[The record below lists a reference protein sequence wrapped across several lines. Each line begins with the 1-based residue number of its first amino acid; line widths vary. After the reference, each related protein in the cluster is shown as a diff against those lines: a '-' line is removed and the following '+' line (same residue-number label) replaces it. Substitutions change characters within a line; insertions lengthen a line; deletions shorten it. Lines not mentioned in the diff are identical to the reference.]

1 MEQENSD
8 TRCFR
13 IACRAAGEPLAA
25 YDSIVPRNGG
35 NDSIL
40 VGEDNSRISFMRDG
54 LAALITQKAAPE
66 VDAMA
71 YRPVVVFLNGE
82 YYGIMNMREFENK
95 KYIQNVYGIED
106 EEGIAV
112 ISTEMDTS
120 NGGRYDGTW
129 FYYNQDDGPEGE
141 LQQFVTLLDDIVS
154 KGRYTYE
161 EAAERIDMDNFMKY
175 CAINLFLC
183 NTDWPHNNVR
193 VWR

>member
-1 MEQENSD
+1 
-8 TRCFR
+8 
-13 IACRAAGEPLAA
+13 
-25 YDSIVPRNGG
+25 
-35 NDSIL
+35 
-40 VGEDNSRISFMRDG
+40 
-54 LAALITQKAAPE
+54 
-66 VDAMA
+66 MA

-106 EEGIAV
+106 EEGITV

-154 KGRYTYE
+154 KGRYTYCLLYTS
-161 EAAERIDMDNFMKY
+161 R
-175 CAINLFLC
+175 C
-183 NTDWPHNNVR
+183 V
-193 VWR
+193 

>member
-1 MEQENSD
+1 
-8 TRCFR
+8 
-13 IACRAAGEPLAA
+13 
-25 YDSIVPRNGG
+25 
-35 NDSIL
+35 
-40 VGEDNSRISFMRDG
+40 MRDG

-106 EEGIAV
+106 EEGITV

-183 NTDWPHNNVR
+183 NTDWPHLSLIHI
-193 VWR
+193 